1 MYSIHLCTLY
11 LPCRLESELKSL
23 SDQLSAAPK
32 QHQLESLQSAMS
44 VVQSS
49 LQQAKDQLQLKE
61 EATAQLNEKLVQ
73 VRIAMDVQCAYIY
86 MYTNL
91 YCLLNKYQ
99 VSSIN
104 DLSQFLTGKIIH
116 VASSIF
122 TLVTP
127 AS

>member
-1 MYSIHLCTLY
+1 MCTLY

-73 VRIAMDVQCAYIY
+73 VRIAMDVQCAYMY
-86 MYTNL
+86 MYMNV

-104 DLSQFLTGKIIH
+104 DLS
-116 VASSIF
+116 
-122 TLVTP
+122 
-127 AS
+127 